1 MEVLYVMESLR
12 RPWLNGVMSCF
23 TELGGE
29 TVFLVLALVIFWCV
43 DKRRGYYLMVVGFLG
58 TLLNQFLKITF
69 RIPRPWVLD
78 SEFSIVESARAGA
91 GGYSFPSGHSQNAVA
106 TYGAIALTTQRRWVK
121 AVCFLI
127 CLLVPLSRM
136 YLGVH
141 TPLDVS
147 VGAIMAL
154 LLLCWFRP
162 LAMGNQPRQMTRLLG
177 CLTILAVAFVAYTHH
192 YPFPQDTDPENLST
206 AVTNS
211 ASLLGALL
219 GVSLVYQVDNRW
231 LHFPTQAP
239 WYGQV
244 GKVVIGLCLVLAI
257 KEGVSIP
264 LEHWMP
270 HHSLRDTI
278 QSFLLVVG
286 AGVLWPMSFRY
297 FSKLGS
303 RHLKSHSL

>member
-1 MEVLYVMESLR
+1 MKVLYFLESLR

-29 TVFLVLALVIFWCV
+29 TVFLVLALVMFWCV

-91 GGYSFPSGHSQNAVA
+91 SGYSFPSGHSQNAVA
-106 TYGAIALTTQRRWVK
+106 TYGSIALTTKRRRVK
-121 AVCFLI
+121 AVCCLI

-141 TPLDVS
+141 TPLDVF
-147 VGAIMAL
+147 VGAMMAL

-162 LAMGNQPRQMTRLLG
+162 LAMGDHPRQMTWLFG
-177 CLTILAVAFVAYTHH
+177 CLTILAVAFVAYTHC
-192 YPFPQDTDPENLST
+192 YPFPQDTAPEHLST
-206 AVTNS
+206 ATKNS

-219 GVSLVYQVDNRW
+219 GVSLVYQVDSRW

-244 GKVVIGLCLVLAI
+244 GKVVLGLCLVLAI
-257 KEGVSIP
+257 KEGISIP
-264 LEHWMP
+264 LDHWMP
-270 HHSLRDTI
+270 HHCLRDAI

-286 AGVLWPMSFRY
+286 AGILWPMTFHR
-297 FSKLGS
+297 FSQLRSNKTT
-303 RHLKSHSL
+303 SHSL